1 MSYQPGVKRL
11 EIHRYQV
18 KKIINEESV
27 VKLIRL
33 SILPLC
39 LLCWYGIYQCC
50 RILIN
55 LFF

>member
-1 MSYQPGVKRL
+1 MSYQPGVKRF
-11 EIHRYQV
+11 EIHRHQE

-27 VKLIRL
+27 IKLIRL

-50 RILIN
+50 RMLIN